1 MLILQVPHE
10 LFLINLLH
18 LVSLSQLLP
27 LELVGHDFEFV
38 PEQLFRHIEASF
50 LCRLQSLETYVA
62 EAQKLLTTLT
72 LTLHNSSLHEFKTLD
87 ITKFAEERF

>member
-27 LELVGHDFEFV
+27 LELVRDDFEFV

-50 LCRLQSLETYVA
+50 LCGLQSLETYVA
-62 EAQKLLTTLT
+62 EAQKLFTTLT
-72 LTLHNSSLHEFKTLD
+72 LTLHHSSLHELKTLY
-87 ITKFAEERF
+87 ITKFTEERF

>member
-27 LELVGHDFEFV
+27 LKLVGHDFEFF

-72 LTLHNSSLHEFKTLD
+72 LSLHHSFLHELKTLD